1 LKIFKSIKSFSSWR
15 GNQHNTTIG
24 FVPTMGA
31 LHKGHLSL
39 VKKSTNQCDLTIVS
53 LFVNELQFSPNEDF
67 KKYPRNIKKD
77 IDLLEKHNVDI
88 VIVPDASKIY
98 NQNFSFLIQ
107 ELDLSKKLEGF
118 SRPQFFNGVTTI
130 VCKLFN
136 LVQPQRVYFGMKDI
150 QQLCI
155 IKKMISDLNYNIKLI
170 SCPTIRDVNGLAIS
184 SRNQYLSSKGK
195 NEASIVYQTLKMGKE
210 LIQKNRVSIKVV
222 KQKMSTQLLVH
233 NFKIEYIS
241 IASLEN
247 FEEISEYQKH
257 KTVISLAV
265 IYENVRL
272 IDNVII

>member
-1 LKIFKSIKSFSSWR
+1 
-15 GNQHNTTIG
+15 
-24 FVPTMGA
+24 MGA

-39 VKKSTNQCDLTIVS
+39 VKKSSKQCHLTIVS
-53 LFVNELQFSPNEDF
+53 LFVNKLQFAPNEDF

-98 NQNFSFLIQ
+98 NQNFSFLIK
-107 ELDLSKKLEGF
+107 ELDLSKKLEGV

-170 SCPTIRDVNGLAIS
+170 SCPTIREVNGLAMS

-195 NEASIVYQTLKMGKE
+195 NEASIVYQTLKLGKE
-210 LIQKNRVSIKVV
+210 LIQKNRASIKVV

>member
-1 LKIFKSIKSFSSWR
+1 MKIFKSIKSFSNWR
-15 GNQHNTTIG
+15 SDQHKTTIG

-39 VKKSTNQCDLTIVS
+39 VKKSTKQCHLTIVS
-53 LFVNELQFSPNEDF
+53 LFVNKLQFAPNEDF

>member
-1 LKIFKSIKSFSSWR
+1 MKIFKSIKSFSRWR
-15 GNQHNTTIG
+15 NNQHKTTIG

-39 VKKSTNQCDLTIVS
+39 VKKSTKQCHLTIVS
-53 LFVNELQFSPNEDF
+53 LFVNKLQFAPNEDF

-107 ELDLSKKLEGF
+107 ELDLSKKLEGV

-170 SCPTIRDVNGLAIS
+170 SCPTIREVNGLAMS

-210 LIQKNRVSIKVV
+210 LIQKNRVSIKVA

-241 IASLEN
+241 IANLEN